1 MAFQRD
7 SSTSRFE
14 WEEAERKRSAVDSAG
29 RGQLLIGNVQRYLS
43 PPPDS
48 PYPLEYS
55 FHLLGNCENKTVLD
69 YGCGAGENC
78 VLLSKRGCNVIGLDI
93 SPELIKLAQQRMTAH
108 GINSGYDLRVA
119 SGYESGL
126 KDHSVDG
133 VFAIAILHH
142 LDLEKATKEIRRILK
157 PGGFLI
163 VQEPLR
169 DSSIARLVRK
179 IFPAKGDDISPYEYP
194 LTSAQLER
202 ITNGMDILSIR
213 KSWLPHTKFFMGL
226 RR

>member
-142 LDLEKATKEIRRILK
+142 LDLEKATKKSDGYLNLEDSLSFRNLCETVPSLGLYVRSSLPKVMTFHRMNIL
-157 PGGFLI
+157 
-163 VQEPLR
+163 
-169 DSSIARLVRK
+169 
-179 IFPAKGDDISPYEYP
+179 
-194 LTSAQLER
+194 
-202 ITNGMDILSIR
+202 
-213 KSWLPHTKFFMGL
+213 
-226 RR
+226 